1 MFDFQSPS
9 FLRRALLVDA
19 LASAATG
26 LLMALGAPLLAP
38 LLGLPLALLR
48 EAGIL
53 LLPFAAFVA
62 FIGTRPEVPRRG
74 VWAVIVVNAMW
85 VIDSIVLLFSGWV
98 QPTVYG
104 QLFVAAQAFVV
115 AVLAELEF
123 FALRK
128 SATTLAY

>member
-9 FLRRALLVDA
+9 FLRRVLLVDA

-98 QPTVYG
+98 QPTLYG
-104 QLFVAAQAFVV
+104 QLFIAAQAFVV

-123 FALRK
+123 FAMRR
-128 SATTLAY
+128 SASKLAY